1 VSAPILI
8 NSLVQSAS
16 KNRALIVDDYDLNRK
31 ILSYWLKASGFEVIE
46 AVDGADAVKKF
57 TESPTDIVFMD
68 VNMPV
73 MDGYEA
79 TKIIKAHCQ
88 DHFVPIIFV
97 TSAEDEQTLA
107 ECIEAGGDDFLSKPF
122 NESVLQSKIQ
132 ALTRTR
138 DLHRRVV
145 GLYSRI
151 NDDEIVAEHI
161 YHDSVCSRNVAVDT
175 IGTIFRSPSTFSG
188 DLMLTAHSPSRDIYI
203 LLGDFTGHGL
213 SAALGALPVSEIF
226 HNMTHEGHSPHIILN
241 EINTTLCRLL
251 PANLFMALQFV
262 AIRYDLA
269 QATICVCGMPDVLV
283 VDGEKSSIKH
293 TVASQGFPL
302 GVSKT
307 FDYRDAIERV
317 SIAQGDHILL
327 VSDGL
332 TEACNAANVQFGE
345 QRLKD
350 VVASSDNM
358 NKIIKQVESQLDQFI
373 GDKEQ
378 DDDISFVD
386 IPNVPEILPTWAIA
400 VSEDIDIDH
409 KFDLTR
415 YRSMQNA
422 KSQLNFKLKFDA
434 EYLRKA
440 NPIPLIVGYFST
452 YLDFRGHDQTMFII
466 LTELFLNSLDY
477 GLLDMDSSGSYKP
490 KELDHHYK
498 EREKRLKNL
507 QDGFIE
513 IKASATHIGPRM
525 YIELGIIDS
534 GQGFNFKSILHKQK
548 DCSDSQQHR
557 RGIGFLGSICDHIEY
572 QEPGN
577 AVDVIFSW
585 QAVS

>member
-1 VSAPILI
+1 MSASVLI
-8 NSLVQSAS
+8 HSSVQSANN
-16 KNRALIVDDYDLNRK
+16 KGCALIVDDNSLNRK
-31 ILSYWLKASGFEVIE
+31 ILRYWLKASGFEVIE
-46 AVDGADAVKKF
+46 AVNGEEAVEKF
-57 TESPTDIVFMD
+57 IMSPTDIVFMD
-68 VNMPV
+68 VKMPV

-107 ECIEAGGDDFLSKPF
+107 QCIEAGGDDFLSKPF
-122 NESVLQSKIQ
+122 NESVLRSKIH

-145 GLYSRI
+145 RLYSRI

-175 IGTIFRSPSTFSG
+175 IGTLFRSPSTFSG

-213 SAALGALPVSEIF
+213 SAALGALPVSEVF
-226 HNMTHEGHSPHIILN
+226 HKMTHEGHSPHIILN

-283 VDGEKSSIKH
+283 VDREKSDIKQSI
-293 TVASQGFPL
+293 ASMGFPL
-302 GVSKT
+302 GVCKT
-307 FDYRDAIERV
+307 FDYRDAIEQV

-332 TEACNAANVQFGE
+332 TEACNGANVQFGE

-350 VVASSDNM
+350 AVGFSGDKN
-358 NKIIKQVESQLDQFI
+358 NIIQQVETQLDQFI
-373 GDKEQ
+373 GDQEQ

-386 IPNVPEILPTWAIA
+386 IPNVPEILPAWANTA
-400 VSEDIDIDH
+400 SEDIDIGH
-409 KFDLTR
+409 NFDLSR
-415 YRSMQNA
+415 YRSNENPQ
-422 KSQLNFKLKFDA
+422 SQLNFELKLAA
-434 EYLRKA
+434 EHLRKA
-440 NPIPLIVGYFST
+440 DPIPLIIGYFRT

-466 LTELFLNSLDY
+466 LTELLLNALDY
-477 GLLDMDSSGSYKP
+477 GVLGMDSCGSCTP
-490 KELDHHYK
+490 EELEHHYK
-498 EREKRLKNL
+498 ERDQRLKDL
-507 QDGFIE
+507 QKGFIN
-513 IKASATHIGPRM
+513 IKASATHIGPRIYM
-525 YIELGIIDS
+525 ELTVIDS
-534 GQGFNFKSILHKQK
+534 GKGFNFKSKLHGQK
-548 DCSDSQQHR
+548 DSSNSQR
-557 RGIGFLGSICDHIEY
+557 RGIGFLRSICDHIEY
-572 QEPGN
+572 HEPGN
-577 AVDVIFSW
+577 VVDVIFSW
-585 QAVS
+585 QAAS